1 VFSADDDPAR
11 PGDGDGDGG
20 REGRYPVPGADGW
33 SFLPLERN
41 DETREHHITLER
53 DDGERV
59 EMTLP
64 SFVEQGDEL
73 EEIAALVIR
82 ARERWGELKGLGA

>member
-1 VFSADDDPAR
+1 MFSADDDPTR
-11 PGDGDGDGG
+11 PGDGD
-20 REGRYPVPGADGW
+20 GRYPVPGADGW

-73 EEIAALVIR
+73 EGIAALVIR
-82 ARERWGELKGLGA
+82 ARERWGELKGLGG

>member
-1 VFSADDDPAR
+1 MFSAEDESSAGGA
-11 PGDGDGDGG
+11 GDAA
-20 REGRYPVPGADGW
+20 GRYPVPGADGW

-73 EEIAALVIR
+73 EQIAVLVIR
-82 ARERWGELKGLGA
+82 ARERWRDLKGLGA

>member
-1 VFSADDDPAR
+1 VFSAEDEPR
-11 PGDGDGDGG
+11 PGEDVT
-20 REGRYPVPGADGW
+20 RYPVPGADGW
-33 SFLPLERN
+33 VFLPLERN

-73 EEIAALVIR
+73 QEIARLVIR

>member
-1 VFSADDDPAR
+1 MFSAEDDAQPVG
-11 PGDGDGDGG
+11 GDAP
-20 REGRYPVPGADGW
+20 GRYPVPGADGW

-41 DETREHHITLER
+41 DETREHHVTLER
-53 DDGERV
+53 DDDGERV

-73 EEIAALVIR
+73 EQIAVLVVR
-82 ARERWGELKGLGA
+82 ARERWRDLKGLGA

>member
-1 VFSADDDPAR
+1 MFSAGDDPDRAGAGS
-11 PGDGDGDGG
+11 GDAT
-20 REGRYPVPGADGW
+20 GRYPVPGADGW

-41 DETREHHITLER
+41 DETKEHHITLER

-59 EMTLP
+59 ELTLP

-73 EEIAALVIR
+73 EQIARLVIQ

>member
-1 VFSADDDPAR
+1 MFSAEDDPQDRGGTDDEPAAR
-11 PGDGDGDGG
+11 W
-20 REGRYPVPGADGW
+20 PVPGADGW

-41 DETREHHITLER
+41 DETAEHHITLER
-53 DDGERV
+53 DDGVTV

-73 EEIAALVIR
+73 EQIAVIVIG
-82 ARERWGELKGLGA
+82 ARERWGDLKGLGG

>member
-1 VFSADDDPAR
+1 VFSAEDDRADAGDR
-11 PGDGDGDGG
+11 P
-20 REGRYPVPGADGW
+20 GRYPVPGAEGW

-73 EEIAALVIR
+73 QEIALLVIR
-82 ARERWGELKGLGA
+82 ARERWRDLKGLGA

>member
-1 VFSADDDPAR
+1 MFSAEDSGGADDGPADR
-11 PGDGDGDGG
+11 W
-20 REGRYPVPGADGW
+20 PVPGADGW

-41 DETREHHITLER
+41 DETREHHVTLRR
-53 DDGERV
+53 DDGETV

-73 EEIAALVIR
+73 EEIAVIVIR

>member
-1 VFSADDDPAR
+1 MFSAEDDAQGAR
-11 PGDGDGDGG
+11 SAGAA
-20 REGRYPVPGADGW
+20 GRYPVPGADGW

-41 DETREHHITLER
+41 DETREHHVTLER

-73 EEIAALVIR
+73 EQIARLVIT